1 MADGK
6 TAICSGLI
14 VWKSVLGQV
23 LRAVHDP
30 LQING
35 CTCSVGKNIAVG
47 IGIGVSS
54 LLHLGINIIGNF
66 AINPPSLYA
75 KTVVDGRFVFCQSV
89 CLNIHGMSMAS
100 ESNPLQF

>member
-1 MADGK
+1 MEK
-6 TAICSGLI
+6 LPYCQGLI
-14 VWKSVLGQV
+14 VWKSVVGQV

-54 LLHLGINIIGNF
+54 LLHLGINVIGNF

-89 CLNIHGMSMAS
+89 CLNIHGISMAS
-100 ESNPLQF
+100 ESSPLQF